1 MEKNYDLILN
11 MTANPGLSL
20 GNLKTVGLT
29 ADNTALESEDKYL
42 NSQKIQNMSIFK
54 DDEGNF
60 SKSKFHD
67 FYKVAQSTYNIMAS
81 DAYTDDVAKK
91 SRTYHRDN
99 IFAPLEQRRKGPEIN
114 WVKQSNPFKST
125 QSIVRLG
132 KVEDGKYT
140 WDELAQREKVL
151 ANPREAT
158 RPDGTIDESKA
169 IWQDAPN
176 DSWFSNFWE
185 TRVAAQWDED
195 GEHLNPVTG
204 EKETHK
210 KGDLKL
216 NSSGN
221 FYYENLDG
229 RDVYGRRVLNKMN
242 TLTTDGSVFNKY
254 DFFDSDGK
262 DKSVG
267 GTILKNAALVG
278 SMFIPYIG
286 PVVTGLG
293 LASQTAGLLGT
304 LGKMGVNFAND
315 NLGTNINNSIFSE
328 MEGFSKSVGRNAV
341 SEYSQQN
348 MWSAENLIGL
358 VGDVMAQFKE
368 QRFLFEKA
376 PLIFNNKYGIVN
388 NNNYQ
393 SKLAELESQIAKFDK
408 TRIDDLVKSG
418 QTITDIQR
426 AAKELALVR
435 QSRATTELDSY
446 IKGYN
451 KIGEILSKTYMT
463 GLVVGD
469 TYGEAKLQGAS
480 DNEALWLTLGYAYAE
495 AKLLNTGVGEW
506 LFPELRYNKLHQKA
520 IAEAAVKAKSETA
533 KLGESLTSSALKKG
547 EKEAKK
553 DYVKRL
559 FNIGRKTAEDLYTGY
574 KSTGDKTIKAAFANA
589 LGEGTE
595 EVTEEFLA
603 DFSKDCFNAIAW
615 LRGDSTRLE
624 AFDNFNWQDLLS
636 RYSMNFLG
644 GFIGGGAAG
653 FSLDNMRNMKKLD
666 HMEFDQAIQE
676 LAYIVRNGQTKE
688 FLKTVDEMTLGDR
701 RKSATQFTKEGDNY
715 VWAQGTDEDNQDL
728 AAKNAIRAQVQLFE
742 DILSSEGIKMSDD
755 SFLSKNVDLLPD
767 IKFSLLKQSSTA
779 GRFLQQF
786 NSLSTKLIEANAS
799 LLAAKGKLTESSD
812 NKETGNAQVDIAD
825 NQKQL
830 LQQQIAQIEQ
840 QLQTATSEEQVALK
854 ESLKNLKSQLGNQQN
869 GASEVQRLERQLKD
883 LRQQKEDLISGKR
896 ANEFLQDSLYEMT
909 DAINNNF
916 IKPSFIRYAEY
927 KTKKK
932 FNEIPENLLGKLQQE
947 WKAWGEMD
955 RAEQVHQ
962 SAEIFKNVLVNS
974 MPILTQNVAKYE
986 ELLQSQDVAN
996 LQENFA
1002 NWLNLYQ
1009 DISNVRNSDNWI
1021 EKVSASLSSLYQ
1033 GIGLVFSD
1041 ETFRNNYSKLVEDA
1055 INLEQKFK
1063 EQSAEIKG
1071 KINDVNINTNLSQDE
1086 KTQLIDDLNLQ
1097 LQALENNYKK
1107 DSDEHSK
1114 KLDFAVSDQL
1124 VKSVED
1130 LVNPYIKQGFINSEV
1145 KHALKEILTQAQ
1157 SVLRR
1162 QSSPYHT
1169 TLANLRWK
1177 KRSDEEEKQ
1186 LKEAEEKIKESNGH
1200 RDRFKEV
1207 QKQLDALSSSPIE
1220 QILDQFTTSVGSDI
1234 KVSALLKTINDIL
1247 DGVKSDVT
1255 QFSLSKPLS
1264 DQIVEALNLI
1274 DLLGSVIEASKVDE
1288 GNIDHI
1294 YGYTKVLNE
1303 INHKVGNSKWVDLAE
1318 LKSST
1323 ADVLKQDLSIIRNK
1337 LNFLYNLYAISSGQ
1351 KFAEQKRVSLNTN
1364 YLFYNRLS
1372 QFVAAIPDDN
1382 EWEGLSE
1389 LKNKLNS
1396 LAVLS
1401 KNAPTR
1407 NLTLSTED
1415 QNKIDEE
1422 VIQMEDAIYDFF
1434 QKNIEN
1440 VKDKQKLANLLHKNV
1455 NLYQLPTETLT
1466 SKLEAIDDNSFVWWL
1481 ATRGAL
1487 KSTDF
1492 HKEYAAIID
1501 NKIAPIPT
1509 QEIATYE
1516 NYASIVNKDFFTDFY
1531 NGFRQAIKDDWS
1543 TLDEDGRLEIINQ
1556 QNDNLTFSK
1565 KWSDSSAASDKYK
1578 DYPFLSLIT
1587 PKYSS
1592 IVFTEGI
1599 PGSGKSTGVYL
1610 STIKMIQNNASLRN
1624 AGILDNVAFVYA
1636 AGNSTKEEDKK
1647 AAVKNAQRS
1656 IEYLNLDPNKTKAM
1670 SLEDMMNS
1678 ITLGGQ
1684 SARDKNRST
1693 KDKNNY
1699 WDIPENTYDLNSDK
1713 EVRSTTEVIQTDK
1726 PYSLII
1732 IDEISNIGMFDLDTL
1747 NVYAEKYG
1755 LTILGAGDC
1764 DQSGISGNYSFKKHG
1779 LEFDLPINLYN
1790 INFIRSPKLG
1800 ISMRTNNYQKTK
1812 NLGPAQYWVNN
1823 DCNLDLH
1830 YYEDETGLYGDK
1842 VYSVSGDNGELDLS
1856 DDLDEILKDVDRIV
1870 QTLNEGEKIGY
1881 VFEDGTESDLYKK
1894 LTEKYS
1900 DYIELLPGTTSQG
1913 KEGQYYIIELSEENG
1928 NFKNDL
1934 YTAITRS
1941 SQGSLVITDGAG
1953 INSIQDTETHSE
1965 SFSENSIA
1973 KFAKNRKDVLTRVT
1987 SSGNPVKYIAP
1998 TKVESITNNPTST
2011 PPSAPTTPANN
2022 PSINVNAPAPSTP
2035 SNNPPATPSNNGL
2048 NTGNTGTVQ
2057 PVAGGSQAKSSLANL
2072 SDDDFRAYVDNII
2085 NKDGSIT
2092 LSDEEEKNRM
2102 SKLYP
2107 DYLETVNVDDG
2118 TSTYTKPEPL
2128 ELQDTTLPNGDKLS
2142 VGDWVVVYHDD
2153 ISLGS
2158 RFGHNALRVH
2168 KIYDNGD
2175 IELSDNRTV
2184 QAVMPVDELYKRL
2197 IKSFDDPGKAFA
2209 YARSNE
2215 AKEYY
2220 LTLNP
2225 VNTEEEEVPENG
2237 LGVQTEEDAEGLV
2250 IGLTDTFD
2258 GNPDLQI
2265 SDANKLYNLY
2275 MYTFNTFETGVQDV
2289 NGYPVQWGSDT
2300 SRHELRLDSIN
2311 GLMNLDKKLGKSIR
2325 KIVEYNAII
2334 NEIRSAVFNTADK
2347 AKLEAK
2353 LNKIFDKY
2361 FGVNG
2366 ISTIFGLVSH
2376 SEPKDS
2382 DSEWSSSTGDYR
2394 RLQRHKDETIQFTNS
2409 VNGKSYKYLRK
2420 TISIEIASNGEDILE
2435 LPLLCFPNPIT
2446 IFNSLEDV
2454 RKDLAPI
2461 VGFTDIAD
2469 AKQLDDILNKADDIS
2484 KIFKDKYDPFIKLI
2498 KLYRGITDDSFR
2510 KIKDKNWTPAKA
2522 FSNKGVVPIGT
2533 ERGFDYLEEG
2543 YEYEPEFVNIS
2554 ELNKKQDLVISKLMY
2569 SQNGTIENA
2578 KGQLIEID
2586 GSEDLIEPG
2595 YPFVLMSTDKSLTNT
2610 KELVNAFIEDLSN
2623 KAESPRV
2630 SLIYVLPPKI
2640 STEDYLLNL
2649 AKIYTKVSDAIPNVG
2664 NSETGYRIIETLFAD
2679 ENFVNSILQNSWLNN
2694 SAEKVK
2700 LVKKLLEEIKTV
2712 SEDSS
2717 DNRSIDDVLL
2727 ETIKFEGNTVQ
2738 KRHFFKNILME
2749 LAYPEVKSSIPSKR
2763 LSGKLRS
2770 NQTVVNAIKD
2780 ILEKNNLNIYLR
2792 ANKKIQGQSYGP
2804 FNELDQD
2811 NDYNV
2816 IVNGKPLPY
2825 QIHGNV
2831 ITNTFYGNVQPL
2843 LDDFLSNNGKSD
2855 KMDYIHRHSVSGYQP
2870 NSKYQKISKI
2880 LNEVKQKTGLE
2891 INMASLG
2898 ADEIGNIAQQINDK
2912 TDYVAFK
2919 INGKLKIF
2927 NKVDF
2932 KKSLLLDENSVNSIS
2947 SLQLNHNGDA
2957 SFVIKNEDTGEVY
2970 KANYYESEEAIEI
2983 FTSKGKEAT
2992 YVLTD
2997 DDFNNIHKTL
3007 SDNIGNIHI
3016 MQRGLIN
3023 KILNAANSVELTTEL
3038 QNFPLDLDKAKILFG
3053 KAILDNQL
3061 LQKVL
3066 DTIQKKEP
3074 ETNCGSQSKK
3084 IKLV

>member
-114 WVKQSNPFKST
+114 WIKQSNPFKNT

-176 DSWFSNFWE
+176 DSWFNNFWE

-242 TLTTDGSVFNKY
+242 TLTTDGSLFNRY

-348 MWSAENLIGL
+348 MWTAENLIGL

-388 NNNYQ
+388 NGNYQ

-418 QTITDIQR
+418 KTITDIQR
-426 AAKELALVR
+426 SARELALVR
-435 QSRATTELDSY
+435 QERAVTELDSY

-480 DNEALWLTLGYAYAE
+480 DNEALWLTLGYASAE
-495 AKLLNTGVGEW
+495 AALLNTGVGEW

-547 EKEAKK
+547 EKEVKK

-615 LRGDSTRLE
+615 LRGDNTRLE

-701 RKSATQFTKEGDNY
+701 RKSATQFVKEGDNY

-728 AAKNAIRAQVQLFE
+728 AAKNAIRAQIQLFE

-755 SFLSKNVDLLPD
+755 SFLSRNVDLLPD

-854 ESLKNLKSQLGNQQN
+854 ENLKKLKSQLGNQQN

-986 ELLQSQDVAN
+986 ELLQSQDVIN
-996 LQENFA
+996 LQENLA

-1009 DISNVRNSDNWI
+1009 DISNIKDSDKWI
-1021 EKVSASLSSLYQ
+1021 EKVSASLSGLYQ
-1033 GIGLVFSD
+1033 GMGLVFSD
-1041 ETFRNNYSKLVEDA
+1041 EDFRKNYDKLVEDS
-1055 INLEQKFK
+1055 IELKQKFE

-1071 KINDVNINTNLSQDE
+1071 KINNVNINTSLSQDE

-1107 DSDEHSK
+1107 DSIDYNK
-1114 KLDFAVSDQL
+1114 KLDFTVSDQL
-1124 VKSVED
+1124 VKSIED
-1130 LVNPYIKQGFINSEV
+1130 LINPYIKQGFINSEV
-1145 KHALKEILTQAQ
+1145 KHALKEVLTKAKT
-1157 SVLRR
+1157 VLRQ
-1162 QSSPYHT
+1162 QSKPYHKT
-1169 TLANLRWK
+1169 VTDLSWK
-1177 KRSDEEEKQ
+1177 KRSEDEEKQ
-1186 LKEAEEKIKESNGH
+1186 FKEAKEKIKESNDH
-1200 RDRFKEV
+1200 RDRFEEI
-1207 QKQLDALSSSPIE
+1207 QKQLDTLSSSPIE

-1234 KVSALLKTINDIL
+1234 KVSALMKTINDIL
-1247 DGVKSDVT
+1247 DGVKSDIA

-1323 ADVLKQDLSIIRNK
+1323 ANVLKQDLSIIRSK

-1382 EWEGLSE
+1382 EWEGLND

-1455 NLYQLPTETLT
+1455 NLYQLPTEILT

-1501 NKIAPIPT
+1501 DKIAPIPT

-1516 NYASIVNKDFFTDFY
+1516 NYASIVNKDFFTHFY

-1543 TLDEDGRLEIINQ
+1543 TLDEDGRLELINQ

-1565 KWSDSSAASDKYK
+1565 KWSDESAATDTYK
-1578 DYPFLSLIT
+1578 EYPFISLIV

-1610 STIKMIQNNASLRN
+1610 STIKMIQNNPSLRN

-1636 AGNSTKEEDKK
+1636 AGDSTKEEDRK
-1647 AAVKNAQRS
+1647 AALKNAQRS
-1656 IEYLNLDPNKTKAM
+1656 IEYLKLDPNKTKAL

-1693 KDKNNY
+1693 KDKNNR

-1726 PYSLII
+1726 PYTLII

-1764 DQSGISGNYSFKKHG
+1764 DQSGISGNYSFKKHD
-1779 LEFDLPINLYN
+1779 LKFDLPINLYN

-1842 VYSVSGDNGELDLS
+1842 VYSVDTNDKGLDLS
-1856 DDLDEILKDVDRIV
+1856 DKLDEILKDVDRIV

-1913 KEGQYYIIELSEENG
+1913 KEGQYYIVELSEENS

-1987 SSGNPVKYIAP
+1987 SSGNPVKYVAP
-1998 TKVESITNNPTST
+1998 TKVESVTNNPTST
-2011 PPSAPTTPANN
+2011 PATT
-2022 PSINVNAPAPSTP
+2022 PSTP
-2035 SNNPPATPSNNGL
+2035 STPSTTSTPSNSSINITPPASSNNPPATPSNNGL
-2048 NTGNTGTVQ
+2048 NTGNTGSVQ
-2057 PVAGGSQAKSSLANL
+2057 PVAGSSQAKVSLVNL
-2072 SDDDFRAYVDNII
+2072 NDNDFRAYVDNII
-2085 NKDGSIT
+2085 KQDGSIT
-2092 LSDEEEKNRM
+2092 LSDEAEKNRM

-2107 DYLETVNVDDG
+2107 NYPKTDNVDDG
-2118 TSTYTKPEPL
+2118 TTTYTKPEP
-2128 ELQDTTLPNGDKLS
+2128 
-2142 VGDWVVVYHDD
+2142 
-2153 ISLGS
+2153 
-2158 RFGHNALRVH
+2158 
-2168 KIYDNGD
+2168 
-2175 IELSDNRTV
+2175 
-2184 QAVMPVDELYKRL
+2184 
-2197 IKSFDDPGKAFA
+2197 
-2209 YARSNE
+2209 
-2215 AKEYY
+2215 
-2220 LTLNP
+2220 
-2225 VNTEEEEVPENG
+2225 
-2237 LGVQTEEDAEGLV
+2237 
-2250 IGLTDTFD
+2250 
-2258 GNPDLQI
+2258 
-2265 SDANKLYNLY
+2265 
-2275 MYTFNTFETGVQDV
+2275 
-2289 NGYPVQWGSDT
+2289 
-2300 SRHELRLDSIN
+2300 
-2311 GLMNLDKKLGKSIR
+2311 
-2325 KIVEYNAII
+2325 
-2334 NEIRSAVFNTADK
+2334 
-2347 AKLEAK
+2347 
-2353 LNKIFDKY
+2353 
-2361 FGVNG
+2361 
-2366 ISTIFGLVSH
+2366 
-2376 SEPKDS
+2376 
-2382 DSEWSSSTGDYR
+2382 
-2394 RLQRHKDETIQFTNS
+2394 
-2409 VNGKSYKYLRK
+2409 
-2420 TISIEIASNGEDILE
+2420 
-2435 LPLLCFPNPIT
+2435 
-2446 IFNSLEDV
+2446 
-2454 RKDLAPI
+2454 
-2461 VGFTDIAD
+2461 
-2469 AKQLDDILNKADDIS
+2469 
-2484 KIFKDKYDPFIKLI
+2484 
-2498 KLYRGITDDSFR
+2498 
-2510 KIKDKNWTPAKA
+2510 
-2522 FSNKGVVPIGT
+2522 
-2533 ERGFDYLEEG
+2533 
-2543 YEYEPEFVNIS
+2543 
-2554 ELNKKQDLVISKLMY
+2554 
-2569 SQNGTIENA
+2569 
-2578 KGQLIEID
+2578 
-2586 GSEDLIEPG
+2586 
-2595 YPFVLMSTDKSLTNT
+2595 
-2610 KELVNAFIEDLSN
+2610 
-2623 KAESPRV
+2623 
-2630 SLIYVLPPKI
+2630 
-2640 STEDYLLNL
+2640 
-2649 AKIYTKVSDAIPNVG
+2649 
-2664 NSETGYRIIETLFAD
+2664 
-2679 ENFVNSILQNSWLNN
+2679 
-2694 SAEKVK
+2694 
-2700 LVKKLLEEIKTV
+2700 
-2712 SEDSS
+2712 
-2717 DNRSIDDVLL
+2717 
-2727 ETIKFEGNTVQ
+2727 
-2738 KRHFFKNILME
+2738 
-2749 LAYPEVKSSIPSKR
+2749 
-2763 LSGKLRS
+2763 
-2770 NQTVVNAIKD
+2770 
-2780 ILEKNNLNIYLR
+2780 
-2792 ANKKIQGQSYGP
+2792 
-2804 FNELDQD
+2804 
-2811 NDYNV
+2811 
-2816 IVNGKPLPY
+2816 
-2825 QIHGNV
+2825 
-2831 ITNTFYGNVQPL
+2831 
-2843 LDDFLSNNGKSD
+2843 
-2855 KMDYIHRHSVSGYQP
+2855 
-2870 NSKYQKISKI
+2870 
-2880 LNEVKQKTGLE
+2880 
-2891 INMASLG
+2891 
-2898 ADEIGNIAQQINDK
+2898 
-2912 TDYVAFK
+2912 
-2919 INGKLKIF
+2919 
-2927 NKVDF
+2927 
-2932 KKSLLLDENSVNSIS
+2932 
-2947 SLQLNHNGDA
+2947 
-2957 SFVIKNEDTGEVY
+2957 
-2970 KANYYESEEAIEI
+2970 
-2983 FTSKGKEAT
+2983 
-2992 YVLTD
+2992 
-2997 DDFNNIHKTL
+2997 
-3007 SDNIGNIHI
+3007 
-3016 MQRGLIN
+3016 
-3023 KILNAANSVELTTEL
+3023 VEL
-3038 QNFPLDLDKAKILFG
+3038 
-3053 KAILDNQL
+3053 
-3061 LQKVL
+3061 
-3066 DTIQKKEP
+3066 
-3074 ETNCGSQSKK
+3074 
-3084 IKLV
+3084 